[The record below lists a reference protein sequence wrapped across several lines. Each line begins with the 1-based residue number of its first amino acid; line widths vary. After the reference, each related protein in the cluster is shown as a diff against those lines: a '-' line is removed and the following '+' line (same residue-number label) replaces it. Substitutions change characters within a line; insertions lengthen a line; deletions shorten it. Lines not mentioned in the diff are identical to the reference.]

1 MKMSFV
7 TITVKNMEESIKF
20 YTEVIRLN
28 VLKSFSP
35 QSGTNITFLKGD
47 DGGMVELIE
56 YGDNSQAQEK
66 SRTIVSIGMSVKNLD
81 KEMKNL
87 EEMNVPIIRG
97 PINVPSGERFL
108 FVEDPNGVEIELIE
122 GFEK

>member
-20 YTEVIRLN
+20 YTEVLRLN
-28 VLKSFSP
+28 VLKSFST
-35 QSGTNITFLKGD
+35 QQGISITFLKGD

-56 YGDNSQAQEK
+56 YGDNSQVQEK
-66 SRTIVSIGMSVKNLD
+66 SRSIVSIGISVKNLD

-87 EEMNVPIIRG
+87 EELNVPIIRG

-108 FVEDPNGVEIELIE
+108 FIEDPNGVEIELIE